1 MKFSYQVFRGFYYP
15 IIPIKISK
23 GGEEVNTSAIV
34 DSGASISIFN
44 GSVGRRIGI
53 DVESGEKRAF
63 QGASAKM
70 FGYIHDV
77 KMIIAGKE
85 ISCKV
90 AFSDELGTSFNLLGR
105 ETVFDRF
112 LITFDEKQR
121 ELTIDPT

>member
-1 MKFSYQVFRGFYYP
+1 MKFSYQIFRGFYYP

-23 GGEEVNTSAIV
+23 DGEEVNTSAIV

-70 FGYIHDV
+70 FGYVHNV
-77 KMIIAGKE
+77 KMIVAGKE
-85 ISCKV
+85 INCRV
-90 AFSDELGTSFNLLGR
+90 AFSDELATSFNLLGR
-105 ETVFDRF
+105 ETIFDEF
-112 LITFDEKQR
+112 TITFNEKLL
-121 ELTIDPT
+121 EIEMNPI